1 MLFAR
6 DNYGLLERIRRVR
19 SRPVEAYG
27 IAVAAVAVTTLLRL
41 PMTGPLAGAAP
52 FTTYDLAIIAVALV
66 CGFWPSLLAVLLS
79 VLGGWFLF
87 LLPAMSFALESA
99 KEVWTL
105 AMFALVTSINAILV
119 SSLVNNLLLHDKHQ
133 NFLIRELHHRSQ
145 NLFSVIQAIAF
156 GSLVEG
162 QTISEAKEVLTG
174 RLAALARTHAIL
186 ASCEWVGAPLDQIVT
201 QELEPFKEQV
211 TFSGCDLLI
220 NTPAAQNFALIVHE
234 LATNAAKYGAL
245 STPEGR
251 VSIEC
256 KREGTNGKGE
266 FRLVWAETGGPP
278 VAIPT
283 RNGFGSAILFDG
295 AKQFGHNV
303 EAKYLPKGFTYEI
316 CIPLNTI
323 QAAPMRRDL
332 S

>member
-133 NFLIRELHHRSQ
+133 
-145 NLFSVIQAIAF
+145 
-156 GSLVEG
+156 
-162 QTISEAKEVLTG
+162 K
-174 RLAALARTHAIL
+174 
-186 ASCEWVGAPLDQIVT
+186 
-201 QELEPFKEQV
+201 
-211 TFSGCDLLI
+211 
-220 NTPAAQNFALIVHE
+220 
-234 LATNAAKYGAL
+234 
-245 STPEGR
+245 
-251 VSIEC
+251 
-256 KREGTNGKGE
+256 
-266 FRLVWAETGGPP
+266 
-278 VAIPT
+278 
-283 RNGFGSAILFDG
+283 LFDSRI
-295 AKQFGHNV
+295 A
-303 EAKYLPKGFTYEI
+303 PSFTKSLFCNPSH
-316 CIPLNTI
+316 CIWQLG
-323 QAAPMRRDL
+323 
-332 S
+332 